1 MTFIDIPLAK
11 KEVWN
16 SRSIA
21 VALFGA
27 DMSADIKRTE
37 RWLAEKELD
46 FPILTETN
54 IVDEYGRDVK
64 TLVAKQIL
72 KNARS

>member
-16 SRSIA
+16 SRSIS

-27 DMSADIKRTE
+27 DMGADIKRTE
-37 RWLAEKELD
+37 RWLAEKELN

-54 IVDEYGRDVK
+54 IVDEYGRAVK
-64 TLVAKQIL
+64 TLVTKHFL
-72 KNARS
+72 